1 MTMVLLPPSEGKTS
15 AVGKA
20 KLNLA
25 ALSFPELN
33 QQREKTLN
41 ALLALSNGSATKARK
56 VLAISAKQDWEIE
69 RNQQL
74 LTASVAPAWQI
85 YTGVLFDAIGFD
97 QLTAAQMKKISSLTF
112 VQSALFGLISIEDRI
127 PAYRLSGDCTLPKLG
142 TMTSVWA
149 KRCTDILSQRDDLI
163 IDMRSGTYVKLG
175 PIPVGTNSVVPKILQ
190 RMPSGPPKIVSHHNK
205 ATKGRILR
213 AMVESKSSIKTID
226 QLGQV
231 IASLGADV
239 VVKNPSKVGLPIT
252 MEVVVDVL

>member
-69 RNQQL
+69 RNQHL
-74 LTASVAPAWQI
+74 LSASVAPAWQI

-97 QLTAAQMKKISSLTF
+97 QLTAAQMKKIGSLTF
-112 VQSALFGLISIEDRI
+112 VQSALFVRRH
-127 PAYRLSGDCTLPKLG
+127 P
-142 TMTSVWA
+142 
-149 KRCTDILSQRDDLI
+149 
-163 IDMRSGTYVKLG
+163 
-175 PIPVGTNSVVPKILQ
+175 
-190 RMPSGPPKIVSHHNK
+190 
-205 ATKGRILR
+205 
-213 AMVESKSSIKTID
+213 
-226 QLGQV
+226 
-231 IASLGADV
+231 
-239 VVKNPSKVGLPIT
+239 
-252 MEVVVDVL
+252 